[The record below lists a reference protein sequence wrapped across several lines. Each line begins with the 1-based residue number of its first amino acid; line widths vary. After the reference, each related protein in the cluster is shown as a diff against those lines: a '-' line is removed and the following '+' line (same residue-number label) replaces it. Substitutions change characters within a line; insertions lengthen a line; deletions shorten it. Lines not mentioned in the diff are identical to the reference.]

1 MISWYKKSLMNKRKL
16 SLIRKKLHLRKKR
29 EKSLMEEYQKKLID
43 SLSELRIPLLLLHF
57 SLSFGTLGYMIL
69 SGGNF
74 IDALY
79 MTVITIGTIGFGEIA
94 KGTDTPEGRIFTTFL
109 AIMGIGIFTTSITV
123 VIRVFFVGNAINLL
137 KYIKMLAEIEK
148 LKDHVIICGYNKT
161 SAWFVE
167 ALRRRRIDFVVI
179 DSREEALK
187 YIQLHNIKY
196 FIPEE
201 PFKKKALLSAG
212 IKRAKYLIANME
224 DEAQNIAVIVTAR
237 LLQPDR
243 DALFIYSTAPTDGT
257 AQKLEELGANKVIV
271 PDKLI
276 ANRIFSYMLHETRG
290 YISDLFDKIAYGEE
304 VDLEIVELSVS
315 EKSPL
320 VGKKLKDIDLRKVY
334 NVTVI
339 GIRKFDGA
347 LNLTVTGDTE
357 IEGGDTL
364 LLLGK
369 PSNIRKALEFY
380 KEVL

>member
-1 MISWYKKSLMNKRKL
+1 MINKKSKL
-16 SLIRKKLHLRKKR
+16 ALIRKKLHLRKKR

-148 LKDHVIICGYNKT
+148 LKDHVIICGYSKT

-167 ALRRRRIDFVVI
+167 ALRKRRIDFVVI

>member
-1 MISWYKKSLMNKRKL
+1 MNKRKL
-16 SLIRKKLHLRKKR
+16 ALIRKRLHLRKKR

-74 IDALY
+74 IDAIY

-167 ALRRRRIDFVVI
+167 ALRKRRIDFVII

-339 GIRKFDGA
+339 GIRKFDGT
-347 LNLTVTGDTE
+347 LNLTVIGDTE
-357 IEGGDTL
+357 IDGGDTL